1 MSTKAKKIF
10 LLLTIVIPFLAYCVI
25 YYTPIIRN
33 APFRSDEFVSFQFK
47 WGPGNVMENSYDS
60 ATGKYEYLNASDSLV
75 RTNVKLRQ
83 NDIIYLHNKANEL
96 GFWNFPDIIA
106 NAGTDLKTSK
116 VLRYEILFNYK
127 RKSKKVILVADYQDI
142 PKLRDVSNQMKTLLV
157 QTISDAEQRYGK
169 QQSSVTGNNK

>member
-10 LLLTIVIPFLAYCVI
+10 LLFTIVVPLLIYCVI

-60 ATGKYEYLNASDSLV
+60 ATGLYQYVNASDSV
-75 RTNVKLRQ
+75 VKTTVKLRE
-83 NDIIYLHNKANEL
+83 NDIIFLHNKANEL
-96 GFWNFPDIIA
+96 GFWNFPEVIS

-116 VLRYEILFNYK
+116 VLRYEMHFKYK
-127 RKSKKVILVADYQDI
+127 RKAKKVILMADYQDI
-142 PKLRDVSNQMKTLLV
+142 PKLRDVSNQMKTLIL
-157 QTISDAEQRYGK
+157 QTISDAEERYGK
-169 QQSSVTGNNK
+169 Q